1 MPALPERL
9 SAPLPLLAR
18 ARLRQ
23 RGEGEGKRAAVPRTD
38 LLHAAFIG
46 GLGEDGAEPGSGG
59 CDGRGARRRW
69 RSDPG
74 LWETHQKRL
83 LPSPG
88 ARRVVR
94 RQTPV
99 ALASSME
106 PPSPSR
112 SFSPSEP
119 RRARDHLRGAAACG
133 PGARRVR
140 AAQGVTGGPRLS
152 RSGSGRAWAPGITAR
167 AFKPA
172 ASAVRGAV
180 RACRRRPR

>member
-1 MPALPERL
+1 MPVLPERL
-9 SAPLPLLAR
+9 SVPLPLLA
-18 ARLRQ
+18 AAQLRQ
-23 RGEGEGKRAAVPRTD
+23 RGEGGRKRAAVPRTD
-38 LLHAAFIG
+38 LLHAASIG
-46 GLGEDGAEPGSGG
+46 GLGEGRAEPGSGG

-94 RQTPV
+94 KQTPV
-99 ALASSME
+99 ALAPSME
-106 PPSPSR
+106 PPSPSW
-112 SFSPSEP
+112 SFSPPEP
-119 RRARDHLRGAAACG
+119 RGAHDHLRGAAACG
-133 PGARRVR
+133 LGAGRVR
-140 AAQGVTGGPRLS
+140 AAQGMTGGPRLS
-152 RSGSGRAWAPGITAR
+152 RSGSGRAWALGIAAR